1 MLKLILTKLLFA
13 ILSIHCICAY
23 GQSVIVIKSGEIEPY
38 EQALN
43 GFKSKYSG
51 RISEFIVPKKPEDS
65 KGILDNIEAESP
77 ESILAIGIDA
87 LLFTKEKIHNIP
99 IVYCMVMDPEKYGIT
114 NSNNI
119 TGITLKISTKDQ
131 MLKLKSIIP
140 ELKKVGIIYD
150 PKNTKYIVKEALEI
164 GKTLGID
171 FVTEKVRSQKTV
183 PKALR
188 KLNGEID
195 ALWLIADATVITRD
209 SFNFIILYT
218 LENNIPLMAYCEAF
232 VQAGALMSLSENY
245 LEIGK
250 QAAKIVK
257 DVANKKTNLLG
268 RIIEPEN
275 SYFIINTKTSK
286 TIGINIPREVIESAD
301 KVFD

>member
-1 MLKLILTKLLFA
+1 MRKLILTKLLFA

-43 GFKSKYSG
+43 GFKSEYSG
-51 RISEFIVPKKPEDS
+51 RITEFIVPKSPGDKKD
-65 KGILDNIEAESP
+65 ILDNIEAESP

-87 LLFTKEKIHNIP
+87 LLFAKEKISSIP

-114 NSNNI
+114 NSKNI

-140 ELKKVGIIYD
+140 ELKKVGIIYN
-150 PKNTKYIVKEALEI
+150 PKNTKYIVKEALQI
-164 GKTLGID
+164 GKILGID

-209 SFNFIILYT
+209 SFSFIILYT

-257 DVANKKTNLLG
+257 DVGNKKTNLLG

-286 TIGINIPREVIESAD
+286 TIGIKIPREVIESAD